1 MRDAIRQL
9 DNLYSGGGEA
19 NTVEPP
25 RGPAQV
31 TQLPLNPMASA
42 LSAGSGAAA
51 GVDQLK
57 TAMMLAGLSD
67 GR

>member
-1 MRDAIRQL
+1 MRDAIRAL
-9 DNLYSGGGEA
+9 DNAYSSGGDA
-19 NTVEPP
+19 NTFEPP

-42 LSAGSGAAA
+42 SSAGGGAAA